1 MNYNENNE
9 NSMEEKMSI
18 MMVVPCYNEA
28 EVLPLFMEEM
38 GQVKKKLKRKLE
50 ILFINDGS
58 SDNTLEMLREY
69 SKEEGIYYL
78 SFSRNFGKEA
88 AMYAG
93 LSHANAEYIGVMDA
107 DLQHDP
113 IALLEMEKYLDE
125 GYDVAATKRSSRLET
140 SKFYNFGAGGFYK
153 IINGLSDDIELEAG
167 VQDFRMM
174 KKNVVDAIVSLGEKS
189 RFSKGIFSWVGFNI
203 KYIEVADRPRE
214 AGTTKWSFSQS
225 FRYAIDGI
233 ISFSIS
239 PLRIAT
245 YLGASISLL
254 GFIYA
259 IYVMVTTLTKGAQ
272 TAGFATIVCLILI
285 LGGFNLLFLG
295 LIGEYIGRIYKE
307 TKDRPIYL
315 IGEKNLKEDN

>member
-1 MNYNENNE
+1 MNYNYNNK

-28 EVLPLFMEEM
+28 EVLPMFIEEM
-38 GQVKKKLKRKLE
+38 GQIKKKLKRKLE
-50 ILFINDGS
+50 ILFVNDGS
-58 SDNTLEMLREY
+58 SDQTLDMLREY
-69 SKEEGIYYL
+69 SKEDGIYYI

-93 LSHANAEYIGVMDA
+93 FCHADAEYIGVMDA

-113 IALLEMEKYLDE
+113 KVLLDMEKYLDE
-125 GYDVAATKRSSRLET
+125 GYDVAATKRSSRLQS
-140 SKFYNFGAGGFYK
+140 SKFYNIGAQGFYK
-153 IINGLSDDIELEAG
+153 MMNSLSDDIELEPG

-174 KKNVVDAIVSLGEKS
+174 KKNVVDAIISLGEKS

-203 KYIEVADRPRE
+203 KYIEVEDRPRE
-214 AGTTKWSFSQS
+214 AGTTKWDFSKS

-245 YLGASISLL
+245 YLGACLSFI

-259 IYVMVTTLTKGAQ
+259 IYIIVTTLRKGAQ

-315 IGEKNLKEDN
+315 IGEKYIKEDN